1 VKENERERKI
11 KNEEIGKGTGTRK
24 TKAKRDVRRK
34 YGHTVQ

>member
-1 VKENERERKI
+1 MKVRERKI
-11 KNEEIGKGTGTRK
+11 KKEEIGKGTGTRK